1 MLDVPALACIYCDMR
16 NTLLP
21 DIEHFLSETG
31 MGEYRFGLLAA
42 KNGRLVE
49 RLRAGTT
56 PKGKPVRIWPE
67 TEMQIRAFMMSE
79 RNKRVAA

>member
-1 MLDVPALACIYCDMR
+1 MGGMR
-16 NTLLP
+16 NTLLS
-21 DIEHFLSETG
+21 DIEAFLNETG

-42 KNGRLVE
+42 KNGRLIE

-67 TEMQIRAFMMSE
+67 TEMQIRAFMMAE
-79 RNKRVAA
+79 RHKRVAA

>member
-1 MLDVPALACIYCDMR
+1 MGVMR
-16 NTLLP
+16 NTLLS
-21 DIEHFLSETG
+21 DIEAFLNETG

-42 KNGRLVE
+42 KNGRLIE

-67 TEMQIRAFMMSE
+67 TEMQIRAFMMAE
-79 RNKRVAA
+79 RHKRVPA

>member
-1 MLDVPALACIYCDMR
+1 MR

-21 DIEHFLSETG
+21 DIEDFLSQTG

-67 TEMQIRAFMMSE
+67 TEMQIRAFMMAE
-79 RNKRVAA
+79 RNRRPATELSRAS

>member
-1 MLDVPALACIYCDMR
+1 MR
-16 NTLLP
+16 TNLLT
-21 DIEHFLSETG
+21 DIDAFLSETG

-49 RLRAGTT
+49 RLRSGTT

-79 RNKRVAA
+79 RQRRQVMA